1 MPEGSFNQSGQTGD
15 PALRVTK
22 DHIYFYAPANREAV
36 MCDRYGGAVLAYRSI
51 SDIVD
56 KIISMEAAIGLLRFN
71 NFLILL

>member
-1 MPEGSFNQSGQTGD
+1 
-15 PALRVTK
+15 
-22 DHIYFYAPANREAV
+22 

>member
-56 KIISMEAAIGLLRFN
+56 KIISMEDGYRLAQIQ
-71 NFLILL
+71 